1 MIYFDLS
8 MFKNT
13 LHAFNAFYMRRNILF
28 KKFLITLYD
37 IFPHYKG
44 VSYQISYLPYFN
56 DEFIGTHLDT
66 NYVFTY
72 FGKYEYLI

>member
-1 MIYFDLS
+1 M
-8 MFKNT
+8 
-13 LHAFNAFYMRRNILF
+13 F

-72 FGKYEYLI
+72 FGKYEYLIWMYKNVIHRKSLKE